1 MITISGDSF
10 NKLSLATVNCH
21 NFKGHNEFT
30 NVAFR
35 ISYFLHVMRGAND
48 LESLMFYSKH
58 MGEYSDNGKDLRGS
72 LGPRLRFWLG
82 IDHLQEAIDINQDID
97 DEEDFVKPNGIDQL
111 KMAYQD
117 LHNGMA
123 ETTIIIRDPAID
135 FDDTNDVPDIISMQ
149 FSVIEKENAEN
160 ILCMAVSY
168 GQINMASN
176 FVNELWVLM
185 HIGNMYKNWL
195 HCFSFQLNI
204 TSLCDSNDVSVE
216 EVLSSEMDFGNEPDT
231 QWQMDLETLETLEKH
246 IRLQV
251 IDHSK
256 TPFNE
261 SRTVRGGLE
270 VPGGDISEIN
280 VGIMVEELKESLVS
294 KIQNKYLQEMGMV
307 LIICSACQLDSVGFE
322 DFIIE
327 NYKSMETTLRVEL
340 AEYLL
345 EAKTFSSADQ
355 EMFTQDLNG

>member
-1 MITISGDSF
+1 
-10 NKLSLATVNCH
+10 
-21 NFKGHNEFT
+21 
-30 NVAFR
+30 
-35 ISYFLHVMRGAND
+35 MRGAND

-58 MGEYSDNGKDLRGS
+58 MAEYSDNGKELRGS
-72 LGPRLRFWLG
+72 IGPRLRFWLG

-97 DEEDFVKPNGIDQL
+97 DEEDFVKPNGVDQL

-117 LHNGMA
+117 LRSGLP

-135 FDDTNDVPDIISMQ
+135 FEDTNDIPDIISIQ

-160 ILCMAVSY
+160 TLCMAVSY

-176 FVNELWVLM
+176 FINELWLLM

-195 HCFSFQLNI
+195 HCLSFRLDI
-204 TSLCDSNDVSVE
+204 TSLCNNNDMVIE
-216 EVLSSEMDFGNEPDT
+216 EILSTEMDFGNEPDT
-231 QWQMDLETLETLEKH
+231 QWQMDLETLENLEKH

-261 SRTVRGGLE
+261 TRTVRGGDTGPVQIE
-270 VPGGDISEIN
+270 AGDISQIN
-280 VGIMVEELKESLVS
+280 VGIMVEELKESLAD
-294 KIQNKYLQEMGMV
+294 KIQNKYLREMGIV
-307 LIICSACQLDSVGFE
+307 LIVCSACQLDPVGFE

-327 NYKSMETTLRVEL
+327 NYKSLETTLRVEL

-345 EAKTFSSADQ
+345 ETKTFSSADN
-355 EMFTQDLNG
+355 EMFMQDLNA